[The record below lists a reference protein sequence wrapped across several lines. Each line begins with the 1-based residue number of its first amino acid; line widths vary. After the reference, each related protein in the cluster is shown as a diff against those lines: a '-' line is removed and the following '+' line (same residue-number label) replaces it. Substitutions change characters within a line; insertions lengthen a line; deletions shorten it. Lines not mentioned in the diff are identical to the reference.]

1 MHQKLKFDIHFGFWI
16 IQFMI
21 QEMAFKICTKQRAGR
36 KSYKGKQLKFAPLL
50 GKFSTSQI
58 HPIVV

>member
-1 MHQKLKFDIHFGFWI
+1 
-16 IQFMI
+16 MI